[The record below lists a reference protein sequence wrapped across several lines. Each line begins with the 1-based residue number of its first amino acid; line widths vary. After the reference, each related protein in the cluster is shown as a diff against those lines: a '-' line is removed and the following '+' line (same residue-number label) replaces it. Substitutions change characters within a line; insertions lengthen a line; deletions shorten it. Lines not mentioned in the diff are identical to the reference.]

1 MARQVNIQLVDDFD
15 GSVIEEGGET
25 VTFGL
30 DGVTYEID
38 LNEKNAKKLRDAL
51 MPYVDVARKTGG
63 TRGRGRA
70 KTSGRRDPS
79 ETKQIKEWLVANG
92 YTPPAR
98 GRIPQEMLSAYE
110 AANS

>member
-1 MARQVNIQLVDDFD
+1 MARQVKIQMVDDFD
-15 GSVIEEGGET
+15 GSVIGDGGET

-38 LNEKNAKKLRDAL
+38 LNAKNAKKLRDAL
-51 MPYVDVARKTGG
+51 IPFVDVARKTGG
-63 TRGRGRA
+63 NRGRGRA
-70 KTSGRRDPS
+70 KNGRRDPS